1 MNNRTLRISDS
12 RRWIETMSE
21 ASEKVIGIEHL
32 PIFPLPLV
40 LMPFELLPL
49 HIFEPRYRQMLKDI
63 ELRRNLFGISL
74 FEPESEAEER
84 PTPGTVGCVAEVR
97 QTQAMPDE
105 RSNILTFGLIRYRLL
120 EYLDIGNPYFSASV
134 EFFEDEPESN
144 EVLEPIADQVFSL
157 FERVAKAA
165 FKLSGN
171 RGRFPE
177 VPRADPEQ
185 LSFLVAAAFNL
196 DNEVKTQ
203 FIRMT
208 STSERLEKLRAIL
221 DQAVSQMESN
231 ADLFSVAQKNGH
243 STKPID
249 LGE

>member
-1 MNNRTLRISDS
+1 
-12 RRWIETMSE
+12 MSE
-21 ASEKVIGIEHL
+21 ASEKVKGIEHL

-40 LMPFELLPL
+40 LMPYELLPL

-63 ELRRNLFGISL
+63 ELRRNLFGVS
-74 FEPESEAEER
+74 FFEAEGQLVEK
-84 PTPGTVGCVAEVR
+84 PAAGAVGCVAEVR
-97 QTQAMPDE
+97 QSQALPDE
-105 RSNILTFGLIRYRLL
+105 KSNIVTFGLIRYRLL
-120 EYLDIGNPYFSASV
+120 DYVDIGTPYFSGDV
-134 EFFEDEPESN
+134 HFFEDDPEPN
-144 EVLEPIADQVFSL
+144 EALDPLAGDVYAL

-203 FIRMT
+203 FIEMT
-208 STSERLEKLRAIL
+208 STSERLKRLKSIL
-221 DQAVSQMESN
+221 EQAVTQMESN
-231 ADLFSVAQKNGH
+231 ADVVSVAQKNGH
-243 STKPID
+243 SNKPIKLD
-249 LGE
+249 